1 VIVRGLKIAAVAAVL
16 VVLGIAGTWAS
27 RQLFTGDERAMAVT
41 GTIEALQVGLPVLLP
56 NLWPLVV
63 FGAFVFSASI
73 LRFRKQLD

>member
-1 VIVRGLKIAAVAAVL
+1 MIGRGLKIVAVAAVL
-16 VVLGIAGTWAS
+16 VVLGLTKTWAS
-27 RQLFTGDERAMAVT
+27 RRFVGDFLKIVRGIVLK
-41 GTIEALQVGLPVLLP
+41 GVGLEVLLP

>member
-1 VIVRGLKIAAVAAVL
+1 
-16 VVLGIAGTWAS
+16 
-27 RQLFTGDERAMAVT
+27 
-41 GTIEALQVGLPVLLP
+41 VGLEVLLP